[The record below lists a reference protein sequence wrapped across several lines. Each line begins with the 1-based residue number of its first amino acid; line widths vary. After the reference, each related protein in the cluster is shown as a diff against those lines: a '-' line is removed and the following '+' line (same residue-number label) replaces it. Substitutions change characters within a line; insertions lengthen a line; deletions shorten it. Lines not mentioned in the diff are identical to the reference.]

1 MLFLLQVMGI
11 ITNNATS
18 NDRFINLLANWT
30 VEQEH
35 NIFFN
40 KTENYFCCF
49 AHIINL
55 SIQKALDVLKSRLEQ
70 VCIVNLY
77 LYFYIIN

>member
-1 MLFLLQVMGI
+1 MLFLLQIMGI
-11 ITNNATS
+11 TTDNATNN
-18 NDRFINLLANWT
+18 NRFINLLANWA

-40 KTENYFCCF
+40 KTENHFCCF

-55 SIQKALDVLKSRLEQ
+55 SIQKALDILESRLEQ
-70 VCIVNLY
+70 VYIVNLY